1 MSTATEI
8 LTVTAANKYG
18 DTEKFEI
25 GDRVLLSNSRG
36 FEESFYVDQITQ
48 DSDGGIWITVS
59 RETENRRFESAE
71 EYDVEPSDIR
81 LA

>member
-1 MSTATEI
+1 MSTATQI
-8 LTVTAANKYG
+8 LTVTAANKHG
-18 DTEKFEI
+18 NTETFKL

-36 FEESFYVDQITQ
+36 YEESFYIDTITQ
-48 DSDGGIWITVS
+48 DSDGGIWMTVS
-59 RETENRRFESAE
+59 RETENARFDGTE